1 LNFADVKTYL
11 EKSWRFKTA
20 MSVIIAT
27 NEKVTTRKFWIETL
41 LQFFEICRYKNGFK
55 EIMPPRNSD
64 FCDCSHILITT
75 EQVQR
80 QNFDSDCFYSDFLNF
95 IHVSFKIESYSI

>member
-1 LNFADVKTYL
+1 
-11 EKSWRFKTA
+11 

-64 FCDCSHILITT
+64 FCHCCHILITN

-80 QNFDSDCFYSDFLNF
+80 QNFDSERFYSDF
-95 IHVSFKIESYSI
+95 